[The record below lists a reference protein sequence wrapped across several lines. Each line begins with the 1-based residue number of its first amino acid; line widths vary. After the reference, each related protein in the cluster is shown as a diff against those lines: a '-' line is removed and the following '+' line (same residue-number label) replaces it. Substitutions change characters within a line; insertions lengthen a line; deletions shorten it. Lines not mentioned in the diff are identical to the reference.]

1 MKKISWVTHPQYDI
15 PLPKNHK
22 FTSSKFSDLLSEL
35 EKSGLSEYANIFY
48 PEKAAISDLVK
59 VHDRN
64 YIDKILYGTLDPAE
78 ERRLGL
84 KWSPELS
91 NRSFLAV
98 NGTLLTA
105 KLAMKEGIACHV
117 AGGTHHSHFDFGSG
131 YCVFND
137 LAYTSRSLIENKI
150 ISKVLI
156 FDCDVHQGD
165 GTAKILEKNNC
176 LLYTSPSPRD

>member
-1 MKKISWVTHPQYDI
+1 MKILAVQSRKGIGDNIIFLPFIKALSNKFNSPIS
-15 PLPKNHK
+15 L
-22 FTSSKFSDLLSEL
+22 
-35 EKSGLSEYANIFY
+35 
-48 PEKAAISDLVK
+48 LVK
-59 VHDRN
+59 ENSKADQFLDQTN

-137 LAYTSRSLIENKI
+137 LAYTSLPLAPHTDNPYRNPVPCIQMLHCIEI
-150 ISKVLI
+150 
-156 FDCDVHQGD
+156 
-165 GTAKILEKNNC
+165 
-176 LLYTSPSPRD
+176 

>member
-1 MKKISWVTHPQYDI
+1 MIGI
-15 PLPKNHK
+15 ILIK
-22 FTSSKFSDLLSEL
+22 FIR
-35 EKSGLSEYANIFY
+35 NIR
-48 PEKAAISDLVK
+48 SC
-59 VHDRN
+59 RR
-64 YIDKILYGTLDPAE
+64 T
-78 ERRLGL
+78 RLGL

-165 GTAKILEKNNC
+165 GTAKILEKIMIYLHVLFTVKITF
-176 LLYTSPSPRD
+176 LLERQK

>member
-22 FTSSKFSDLLSEL
+22 FTSSKFSDLYNEL
-35 EKSGLSEYANIFY
+35 NRIGLIDSADIFI
-48 PEKAAISDLVK
+48 PEKASIKDLCL
-59 VHDRN
+59 VHEEK
-64 YIDKILYGTLDPAE
+64 YIQKIVNGSLEGFE

-84 KWSPELS
+84 KWSTELA

-105 KLAMKEGIACHV
+105 MKAIENGIACHI
-117 AGGTHHSHFDFGSG
+117 AGGTHHSHFNFGSG

-137 LAYTSRSLIENKI
+137 LAYSSIQLINKNLVKKI
-150 ISKVLI
+150 LI
-156 FDCDVHQGD
+156 FDCDVHHAWDHNGFPS
-165 GTAKILEKNNC
+165 NNAN
-176 LLYTSPSPRD
+176 